1 MKIYKVHFLYF
12 VANQPISF
20 AERTFIIF
28 IFFEKMM
35 FKNLLVFW
43 DTVRLFKLLLI
54 DSLYISIIYKYNKKN
69 QKWYFFEFFF
79 VGKIGLEPI
88 TWYTT
93 LQKCLLYVPFARSV
107 CIKHLFYPLNYFPL
121 VEEERFE
128 QPVVVI
134 PQWFRNQHIKPLCHI
149 SNKRRGRDSNPRD
162 PFESADLANRY
173 LKPLGHLS
181 EIVAIHDLQPRPDCR
196 LKLQRCR
203 LITLHGRCYLPGKFS
218 TFPISSVGGERGIRT
233 PGGCYT
239 PTIFKT
245 AAFNHSATSPNHKV
259 HLLIWPKQNNFIF
272 AVWTFISL
280 LL

>member
-162 PFESADLANRY
+162 PFESADLANRC

-181 EIVAIHDLQPRPDCR
+181 KSQGSSLDLTQTKQFYICCMN
-196 LKLQRCR
+196 LYFSSIIN
-203 LITLHGRCYLPGKFS
+203 ITKF
-218 TFPISSVGGERGIRT
+218 
-233 PGGCYT
+233 
-239 PTIFKT
+239 
-245 AAFNHSATSPNHKV
+245 
-259 HLLIWPKQNNFIF
+259 
-272 AVWTFISL
+272 L
-280 LL
+280 LLWHRKESNIHILVF

>member
-1 MKIYKVHFLYF
+1 MFLLFMKIYKVHFLYF

-107 CIKHLFYPLNYFPL
+107 CIKHPFYLLKYFPL
-121 VEEERFE
+121 VVEERFE

-134 PQWFRNQHIKPLCHI
+134 PQWF
-149 SNKRRGRDSNPRD
+149 S
-162 PFESADLANRY
+162 
-173 LKPLGHLS
+173 
-181 EIVAIHDLQPRPDCR
+181 
-196 LKLQRCR
+196 KLM
-203 LITLHGRCYLPGKFS
+203 P
-218 TFPISSVGGERGIRT
+218 
-233 PGGCYT
+233 
-239 PTIFKT
+239 
-245 AAFNHSATSPNHKV
+245 
-259 HLLIWPKQNNFIF
+259 
-272 AVWTFISL
+272 
-280 LL
+280 